1 MADGGASSMVMLIT
15 ALLISGGASALLIA
29 EWSDAVRVVQ
39 VNERASDVR
48 SGVSVALAGDPA
60 MVAHNTSSNTIT
72 LYFLNTGS
80 YDLDTSNY
88 EVLIDGEVPPTS
100 TEAVLPSGTE
110 WNPGDLL
117 EIVLTNSSWT
127 YADGEDISVFFVG
140 VSERVSGN
148 THSATTSAEVRLNA
162 FS

>member
-1 MADGGASSMVMLIT
+1 MVMLIT

-48 SGVSVALAGDPA
+48 DGVSVALAGDPA
-60 MVAHNTSSNTIT
+60 MVAHNTSSKTIT

-100 TEAVLPSGTE
+100 TETVLPSGTE

-117 EIVLTNSSWT
+117 EIVLTNSTWT

-140 VSERVSGN
+140 VSERVNGN

>member
-1 MADGGASSMVMLIT
+1 MVMLIT

-48 SGVSVALAGDPA
+48 DGVSVALSGDPA

-80 YDLDTSNY
+80 YDLDASNY
-88 EVLIDGEVPPTS
+88 EVLIDGSAPASS
-100 TEAVLPSGTE
+100 TESVLPSGTE

-117 EIVLTNSSWT
+117 EIVLTESTWN

-140 VSERVSGN
+140 VSERVNGN

>member
-1 MADGGASSMVMLIT
+1 MVMLIT
-15 ALLISGGASALLIA
+15 ALLISGGASALLIS

-48 SGVSVALAGDPA
+48 GGVSVALAGDPA
-60 MVAHNTSSNTIT
+60 MVAHNTTSKTIT
-72 LYFLNTGS
+72 LYFLNTGN

-88 EVLIDGEVPPTS
+88 EVLIDGVAPTS
-100 TEAVLPSGTE
+100 STETVLPSGTG

-117 EIVLTNSSWT
+117 EIVLTDNTWT

-140 VSERVSGN
+140 VSERVNGN
-148 THSATTSAEVRLNA
+148 THSATTNAEVRLNA

>member
-1 MADGGASSMVMLIT
+1 MVMLIT

-48 SGVSVALAGDPA
+48 DGVSVALAGDPA

-80 YDLDTSNY
+80 YDLDVSNY
-88 EVLIDGEVPPTS
+88 EVLIDGAAPSSS
-100 TEAVLPSGTE
+100 TESVLPSGAE

-117 EIVLTNSSWT
+117 EIVLTESTWN

>member
-1 MADGGASSMVMLIT
+1 MVMLIT

-48 SGVSVALAGDPA
+48 DGVSVALAGDPA

-80 YDLDTSNY
+80 YDLDVSNY
-88 EVLIDGEVPPTS
+88 EVLIDGAAPSSS
-100 TEAVLPSGTE
+100 TESVLPSGAE

-117 EIVLTNSSWT
+117 EIVLTESTWN

-148 THSATTSAEVRLNA
+148 THSATTSAEVRLNVV
-162 FS
+162 

>member
-1 MADGGASSMVMLIT
+1 MVMLIT

-48 SGVSVALAGDPA
+48 DGVSVALAGDPA

-80 YDLDTSNY
+80 YDLDVSNY
-88 EVLIDGEVPPTS
+88 EVLIDGAAPSSS
-100 TEAVLPSGTE
+100 TESVLPSGAE

-117 EIVLTNSSWT
+117 EIVLTESTWN
-127 YADGEDISVFFVG
+127 YADGEDISVFFA
-140 VSERVSGN
+140 VSY
-148 THSATTSAEVRLNA
+148 THLTLPTICSV
-162 FS
+162 

>member
-1 MADGGASSMVMLIT
+1 MIMLIT
-15 ALLISGGASALLIA
+15 ALLISGGASALLLS

-39 VNERASDVR
+39 INERASNDKDD
-48 SGVSVALAGDPA
+48 VSVALAGDPA
-60 MVAHNTSSNTIT
+60 MVAYNTTANTIT

-88 EVLIDGEVPPTS
+88 EVLIDGASPTS
-100 TEAVLPSGTE
+100 STESVLPSGTA

-117 EIVLTNSSWT
+117 EVVLSGTWSYS
-127 YADGEDISVFFVG
+127 DGEDISVYFVG
-140 VSERVSGN
+140 VSELVNGY
-148 THSATTSAEVRLNA
+148 THSATTNAEVRVNA